1 MDKADLA
8 LMSEPEVQVNEGVKN
23 EKDHSPRYRFFKLT
37 AVNSTVSIICLFPM
51 NKAMVY
57 IGLASFGATLLIY
70 LTATGYAIYRFF
82 KGDVAKSRLLFTLLS
97 MLMLWGISIAGFIK
111 DTMGDFQFS
120 YLSLFW
126 ERGMMG
132 AAFSH
137 ERFFSMFMF
146 ASLLMGYLLAFKS
159 KRNAK
164 SIINVTLYTTV
175 FFICV
180 YGFELISK

>member
-8 LMSEPEVQVNEGVKN
+8 LLSEPEVQVNGGVKN
-23 EKDHSPRYRFFKLT
+23 EKDRSPRYRFLKLA
-37 AVNSTVSIICLFPM
+37 AVNSTVSIICFFPM

-57 IGLASFGATLLIY
+57 IGLASFGAAILIY
-70 LTATGYAIYRFF
+70 LAATGYAIYRFF
-82 KGDVAKSRLLFTLLS
+82 KGDVAKSRLILTVFS
-97 MLMLWGISIAGFIK
+97 MLVLWAVSIAGFIK
-111 DTMGDFQFS
+111 DTMGDFQLS

-126 ERGMMG
+126 ERGLMG

-137 ERFFSMFMF
+137 ERFFSMFML
-146 ASLLMGYLLAFKS
+146 ASLLMGYILAFKS

-164 SIINVTLYTTV
+164 SIVNVTLYTAV

>member
-1 MDKADLA
+1 MEKADLN
-8 LMSEPEVQVNEGVKN
+8 LLNEPQFQASQE
-23 EKDHSPRYRFFKLT
+23 EKYEIDSKPRDRFIKLA

-51 NKAMVY
+51 SKAMVY
-57 IGLASFGATLLIY
+57 IGLVSFAVTLLIY

-146 ASLLMGYLLAFKS
+146 ASLLIGYILAFKS